1 MAGKTGCSLNWGG
14 FDTAIAKAGHKMANN
29 AALLESV
36 GEALVSGTIRRFADE
51 EGPDGEKWKPSG
63 RALAQGGKTLTD
75 SGALEHSIDKKVFPE
90 TGMVAVGSNKKYAR
104 IHQLGG
110 TIRPK
115 AKKHLKFK
123 GANGWAT
130 VDEVDMPAR
139 PFIGVSKADMDEV
152 RATIALFLQNSFT
165 GK

>member
-14 FDTAIAKAGHKMANN
+14 FDTAIAKAGHKMANH
-29 AALLESV
+29 AALLASV
-36 GEALVSGTIRRFADE
+36 GEALVSGTVKRFADE
-51 EGPDGEKWKPSG
+51 ESPDGKGWEPSA
-63 RALAQGGKTLTD
+63 RAALEGGKTLTD
-75 SGALEHSIDKKVFPE
+75 TGRLRNSIDYAATPDKV
-90 TGMVAVGSNKKYAR
+90 MVGTNLPYAM
-104 IHQLGG
+104 IHQKGG